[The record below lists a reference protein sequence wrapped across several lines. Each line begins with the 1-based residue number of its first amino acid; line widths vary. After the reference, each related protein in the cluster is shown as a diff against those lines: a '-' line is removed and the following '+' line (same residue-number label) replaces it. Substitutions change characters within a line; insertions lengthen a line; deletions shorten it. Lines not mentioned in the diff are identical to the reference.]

1 MVNLVIN
8 ELTNTNTN
16 YIMSSPTIQ
25 SSEIIK
31 KNKKINKSKIKPRS
45 RRRKHSY
52 SPEHKE
58 EMEDGA
64 TAAVFTLLKEEKK
77 LKRNEG
83 KKYLHTPQLETA
95 EKIFNLFM
103 VPYLLAV
110 FVFALTQSGKTGL
123 MIAIIKL
130 WAEKCGN
137 GDTHIDME
145 NIYIITGLSSTDWKE
160 QTLKRMPGFLK
171 ENIFHRGGL
180 NRKKNSFW
188 KAIKG
193 KKNCL
198 ILIDEVQIAS
208 TGKTIKKAFEKCG
221 ILDTQYCFEN
231 DIKIVEVTATP
242 DGIGID
248 LAKEVCEGGWPKKN
262 YCYLS
267 MPADEGHTSQFTY
280 LDTLDDPNKQTRLY
294 QYEDLVNYQGG
305 EDYDDAKSEQNIRD
319 IKQTYHTHFDNQPKY
334 ILIRVNTQHGE
345 KTKENLKKVFPV
357 SECNYLEYNSKIK
370 KRNWSHW
377 NGPEDEADFK
387 VDINKDLLDIEPEK
401 LTIVLVKDML
411 RAAKTLTKHHIGIVY
426 ERAAKKDNDSAQIQG
441 LPGRVTGYGVPDHIV
456 VFTNIDTIRRYKKI
470 YEADGN
476 IAEANVSWNSTSSRT
491 NSQGEVA
498 ARGVTFHALMNKRKR
513 KRPEK
518 EWIYRQA
525 YFKLDDINNYSN
537 DTCKLVYETEKDKDG
552 NEIKP
557 AEQQTPNIME
567 NAGKTLT
574 EYFAENGVIHNKV
587 GQKKD
592 GPRETHWQ
600 TKDKDGEFY
609 SANINREKGKQST
622 EFVDGK
628 FKWQLDDKHVFQY
641 HPTYKDTEDKNSLVW
656 CLFYR
661 YEKK

>member
-1 MVNLVIN
+1 MYIQAYVYNTLINLVIR
-8 ELTNTNTN
+8 ELPNIEN
-16 YIMSSPTIQ
+16 IMSSPTIQ
-25 SSEIIK
+25 RMK
-31 KNKKINKSKIKPRS
+31 VDKSKVKKKK
-45 RRRKHSY
+45 RKQQHY
-52 SPEHKE
+52 SPVHKE
-58 EMEDGA
+58 EMEDMANSVG
-64 TAAVFTLLKEEKK
+64 FQLKRDEKK
-77 LKRNEG
+77 LKRCEG

-103 VPYLLAV
+103 FPYLLAV

-130 WAEKCGN
+130 WAEKCGK

-208 TGKTIKKAFEKCG
+208 TGTTIKKAFEKCG

-294 QYEDLVNYQGG
+294 QYEDLVNYRGG
-305 EDYDDAKSEQNIRD
+305 EDYDDAKSEQNIRE

-441 LPGRVTGYGVPDHIV
+441 LPGRITGYGVTDDIV

-470 YEADGN
+470 HAADGN
-476 IAEANVSWNSTSSRT
+476 IAKANVSWNSTSSKT
-491 NSQGEVA
+491 NSQGKVA
-498 ARGVTFHALMNKRKR
+498 ARGITFHAVMNKRKR
-513 KRPEK
+513 KQPVK
-518 EWIYRQA
+518 ENHTVFTVY
-525 YFKLDDINNYSN
+525 
-537 DTCKLVYETEKDKDG
+537 DTQEEAREY
-552 NEIKP
+552 
-557 AEQQTPNIME
+557 IM
-567 NAGKTLT
+567 T
-574 EYFAENGVIHNKV
+574 VIHKYKLMMPSNPTKFKQGARENKI
-587 GQKKD
+587 KKD
-592 GPRETHWQ
+592 G
-600 TKDKDGEFY
+600 KY
-609 SANINREKGKQST
+609 KGFHAISKKT
-622 EFVDGK
+622 NGK
-628 FKWQLDDKHVFQY
+628 
-641 HPTYKDTEDKNSLVW
+641 
-656 CLFYR
+656 
-661 YEKK
+661 

>member
-1 MVNLVIN
+1 
-8 ELTNTNTN
+8 
-16 YIMSSPTIQ
+16 MSSPTIQ
-25 SSEIIK
+25 TSKIIK
-31 KNKKINKSKIKPRS
+31 KNKKIDKSKIKPRS
-45 RRRKHSY
+45 IRRKCSY
-52 SPEHKE
+52 SPDHKE

-77 LKRNEG
+77 MKRKTG
-83 KKYLHTPQLETA
+83 KDFLHPPQTNTA
-95 EKIFNLFM
+95 EEIFNLFM
-103 VPYLLAV
+103 IPYIVAV
-110 FVFALTQSGKTGL
+110 LVFALTQSGKTGL

-130 WAEKCGN
+130 WAEKCKN
-137 GDTHIDME
+137 GDTHIEME
-145 NIYIITGLSSTDWKE
+145 NIYIITGLSSKDWKE
-160 QTLKRMPGFLK
+160 QTLERMPGFLK

-221 ILDTQYCFEN
+221 ILDKNYCFKH

-248 LAKEVCEGGWPKKN
+248 LAKDVSEGGWPKRN
-262 YCYLS
+262 YRYLS
-267 MPADEGHTSQFTY
+267 MPADEGHTSHFTY
-280 LDTLDDPNKQTRLY
+280 LATLDPGKQTRLY
-294 QYEDLVNYQGG
+294 QYRDLVNYKMKNGRG
-305 EDYDDAKSEQNIRD
+305 TYDDAKSEQNIRE

-334 ILIRVNTQHGE
+334 ILIRVNTQHGA
-345 KTKENLKKVFPV
+345 KTEENLKKVFLE
-357 SECNYLEYNSKIK
+357 SECNYLEYNAKIK
-370 KRNWSHW
+370 KRDWPQW
-377 NGPEDEADFK
+377 NGPDDEADFK
-387 VDINKDLLDIEPEK
+387 VDINKDLLDIEPKK

-426 ERAAKKDNDSAQIQG
+426 ERAAKRDNDSAQIQG
-441 LPGRVTGYGVPDHIV
+441 LPGRVTGYNVPDHIV
-456 VFTNIDTIRRYKKI
+456 VFTNIKTIRNYKKI

-476 IAEANVSWNSTSSRT
+476 IAEANVPWNSTSSKT
-491 NSQGEVA
+491 NSKGEVA
-498 ARGVTFHALMNKRKR
+498 AKGKTWHAAMSKRKR

-552 NEIKP
+552 NKIKP

-574 EYFAENGVIHNKV
+574 EYFAENGVFHNKV
-587 GQKKD
+587 GLVKP
-592 GPRETHWQ
+592 GPTWKESHWQ
-600 TKDKDGEFY
+600 NKKKDGEFY
-609 SANINREKGKQST
+609 SASIGGETGKQST
-622 EFVDGK
+622 EFVDEK
-628 FKWQLDDKHVFQY
+628 FKWQLNDTHFSQY
-641 HPTYKDTEDKNSLVW
+641 HPTYEDVEDKNKLLW

-661 YEKK
+661 YAKK